1 MYHLKSMKKVL
12 AFLTCTVI
20 SAGILTVIPSSGSLS
35 KPSAATTMTLAEIQ
49 EKRKENEAKIAEL
62 EANINALE
70 GDKAREQEQQEYLE
84 AQVKIIQDNIN
95 LINAEL
101 KSLDED
107 IKATEDNIVTLDY
120 DIQVQQESIDEN
132 IELFKKRLCAMYV
145 NSNDTSASLILGS
158 SSFYDVMSRVQVINR
173 IAEYDDKLI
182 NDIVAEIES
191 LDQSK
196 KSLQSEQLILEMK
209 LDEQEKRKVEK
220 AAELE
225 VFNEKMKETQYEL
238 ERIAMEQQKY
248 SAERD
253 DLQKDIDAMNAEEA
267 EILDAIK
274 RQQEEAQRQWE
285 LQQQQQQQQ
294 QQAQTPSGNG
304 NAGVQGPSYIP
315 PTPSESGFSWPA
327 PGFSY
332 ISSYYG
338 PRPSLGGYHY
348 GIDVGDGGI
357 MGGSAVAAQSGTV
370 VAVYNGCTHNYAKYS
385 SCGCGG
391 GYGNYVT
398 ISHDGTYST
407 HYGHLGYASVSVGEY
422 VQQGQAIGAIG
433 STGWSTGAHLHFEVI
448 VNGARVNPLNYV
460 SQ

>member
-20 SAGILTVIPSSGSLS
+20 SAGILTAIPSSSSVS

-120 DIQVQQESIDEN
+120 DIQVQQESIDQN
-132 IELFKKRLCAMYV
+132 IELFKKRLCAMYI
-145 NSNDTSASLILGS
+145 NSNDSSASLILGS

-209 LDEQEKRKVEK
+209 LEEQEKRKEEK

-274 RQQEEAQRQWE
+274 RQQEAAQKKWE
-285 LQQQQQQQQ
+285 EDQLRLQQQQ
-294 QQAQTPSGNG
+294 QQAQAPSGNG
-304 NAGVQGPSYIP
+304 NAGVQGQIIDV
-315 PTPSESGFSWPA
+315 TPAASGFAWPA

-357 MGGSAVAAQSGTV
+357 MGGTAVAAQSGTV

-433 STGWSTGAHLHFEVI
+433 STGWSTGAHLHFEMI
-448 VNGARVNPLNYV
+448 VNGARVNPMTYV
-460 SQ
+460 GP